1 MAFQVSPGVNV
12 SEIDLTTVV
21 PAVSTTE
28 GAIAAHLKWG
38 PVEELVLVDSE
49 DRLVNIFNK
58 PNANT
63 ASDFFTAAN
72 FLSYANAL
80 WVSRAVD
87 STAKN
92 AASGAAGGTLIKN
105 KTKYDEEFSTSSTK
119 SDWYAKYAGD
129 LGNSLKVSTC
139 TNANAWEQSFSTN
152 SSNTAGRFFAANVS
166 ILFTAGSNTV
176 NVSYGGNTAHLG
188 ATLTNKFQKGDILL
202 SSNNIVLGKVDSISS
217 NTVIKMQGTYAGYSD
232 GGAQN
237 LRIGATTSTAA
248 QSAAIIK
255 RRWEY
260 YNEFDTIP
268 STTAYANTV
277 NSQNDA
283 IHVIITDEDGTISGT
298 KGTVLERYN
307 NLSLAADAKTETGA
321 ANYYKEVVNQ
331 QSAWVYWG
339 KHQAIHTNAGNRADA
354 TNSGAA
360 GSGTNFITKDSPTA
374 NSMVNGTDGPAAGND
389 DYIRAANKFKSA
401 EAVDVSFILG
411 SNHSTA
417 VLQHYVNNI
426 AEDRK
431 DCIAVI
437 SPTRANVVNNT
448 AYEGKETTDVV
459 ATRNTYNIDS
469 SYAVM
474 DSGWKYMYDKY
485 NDVYRYVPL
494 NGDVAGIMV
503 RTDVSRDPWWS
514 PGGYNRG
521 GVKNVIK
528 LAYNP
533 AKADRDQ
540 LYKDNIN
547 PVVTFPGQGTVLFGD
562 KTLQSKPSA
571 FDRINVRRLFI
582 VLEKAIATAAKYT
595 LFEFNDEFTR
605 SQFKNLV
612 EPFLRDVQGRRGITD
627 YRVVCDGTNNTG
639 EVIDRNEF
647 VGDIYIKPARSINF
661 IQLNFVAVRTGVEF
675 SEVVGKF

>member
-49 DRLVNIFNK
+49 DRLVSVFNK

-80 WVSRAVD
+80 FVSRAVD
-87 STAKN
+87 ATAKN
-92 AASGAAGGTLIKN
+92 AATGAAGGTLIKN
-105 KTKYDEEFSTSSTK
+105 QTKYDEDFTTGATK

-139 TNANAWEQSFSTN
+139 SNANAWEQSFSTN
-152 SSNTAGRFFAANVS
+152 STNTAGRMVAANVAFT
-166 ILFTAGSNTV
+166 FTAGSNTI
-176 NVSYGGNTAHLG
+176 NTAYGGNTAAVG
-188 ATLTNKFQKGDILL
+188 STVTNLFTKGDILL
-202 SSNNIVLGKVDSISS
+202 SSNNIVLGQVESITS
-217 NTVIKMQGTYAGYSD
+217 NTVMTMQGTYTAFAD
-232 GGAQN
+232 GGTSNLKIGGTTATVAQ
-237 LRIGATTSTAA
+237 A
-248 QSAAIIK
+248 SAVLK

-260 YNEFDTIP
+260 HNQFDSIP
-268 STTAYANTV
+268 ATTEYANTV

-283 IHVIITDEDGTISGT
+283 IHVIVTDEDGVISGT
-298 KGTVLERYN
+298 KGTVIERYS
-307 NLSLAADAKTETGA
+307 NLSLASDAKTETGA
-321 ANYYKEVVNQ
+321 VNYYKEVINQ
-331 QSAWVYWG
+331 QSPWVYWG
-339 KHQAIHTNAGNRADA
+339 KHQVTHTNAGTRADA

-360 GSGTNFITKDSPTA
+360 ASGTNFITKDTPTS
-374 NSMVNGTDGPAAGND
+374 NSMVNGSDGNSAGND

-401 EAVDVSFILG
+401 EAVDISFILG
-411 SNHSTA
+411 SNHGTA
-417 VLQHYVNNI
+417 VIQHYVNNI

-431 DCIAVI
+431 DCIAVF
-437 SPTRANVVNNT
+437 SPTRANVVNND

-459 ATRNTYNIDS
+459 AQRSTYNIDS

-485 NDVYRYVPL
+485 NDLYRYVPL
-494 NGDVAGIMV
+494 NGDIAGLMV
-503 RTDVSRDPWWS
+503 QTDVSRDPWWS
-514 PGGYNRG
+514 PGGFNRG
-521 GVKNVIK
+521 NIKNIIK

-533 AKADRDQ
+533 AKADRDL

-582 VLEKAIATAAKYT
+582 VLEKAISTAAKFT

-605 SQFKNLV
+605 AQFKNLV

-627 YRVVCDGTNNTG
+627 FRVVCDSSNNPG
-639 EVIDRNEF
+639 SVIDRNEF

-675 SEVVGKF
+675 SEIVGKF

>member
-49 DRLVNIFNK
+49 DRLVNVFNK

-80 WVSRAVD
+80 YVSRAVD
-87 STAKN
+87 ASAKN
-92 AASGAAGGTLIKN
+92 AATGAAGGTLIKN
-105 KTKYDEEFSTSSTK
+105 KTKYDEDFTTAATK

-139 TNANAWEQSFSTN
+139 SNANAWEQAFSTN
-152 SSNTAGRFFAANVS
+152 STNTAGRFVAANVAFT
-166 ILFTAGSNTV
+166 FTAGSNTV
-176 NVSYGGNTAHLG
+176 AIAYGGNTAHVG
-188 ATLTNKFQKGDILL
+188 ATVTNNFQKGDILL
-202 SSNNIVLGKVDSISS
+202 SSNNIVLGKVDSVSS
-217 NTVIKMQGTYAGYSD
+217 NTVLKLQGTYTAFAD
-232 GGAQN
+232 GGTSNLKIGGTTATVAQ
-237 LRIGATTSTAA
+237 A
-248 QSAAIIK
+248 SAVLK

-260 YNEFDTIP
+260 HNEFDSIP
-268 STTAYANTV
+268 STTEYANTV

-283 IHVIITDEDGTISGT
+283 IHVIVTDEDGIISGT
-298 KGTVLERYN
+298 KGTVIERYS
-307 NLSLAADAKTETGA
+307 NLSLASDAKTETGA
-321 ANYYKEVVNQ
+321 VNYYKEVINQ
-331 QSAWVYWG
+331 QSPWIYWG
-339 KHQAIHTNAGNRADA
+339 KHQVNHTNAGTRADA

-360 GSGTNFITKDSPTA
+360 ASGTNFITKSSPTS
-374 NSMVNGTDGPAAGND
+374 NSMVNGTDGTAAGND

-401 EAVDVSFILG
+401 ESVDISFILG
-411 SNHSTA
+411 SNHGTA
-417 VLQHYVNNI
+417 VLQHYVQNI

-437 SPTRANVVNNT
+437 SPTRANVVNND
-448 AYEGKETTDVV
+448 AYEGKETTDVL
-459 ATRNTYNIDS
+459 ATRSTYNIDS

-485 NDVYRYVPL
+485 NDLYRYVPL
-494 NGDVAGIMV
+494 NGDIAGLCV
-503 RTDVSRDPWWS
+503 QTDVSRDPWYS
-514 PGGYNRG
+514 PGGFNRG
-521 GVKNVIK
+521 NIKNIIK

-582 VLEKAIATAAKYT
+582 VLEKAISTAAKFT
-595 LFEFNDEFTR
+595 LFEFNDDFTR
-605 SQFKNLV
+605 AQFKNLV

-627 YRVVCDGTNNTG
+627 FRVVCDSSNNPG
-639 EVIDRNEF
+639 SVIDRNEF

-675 SEVVGKF
+675 SEIVGKF